1 MRTRYPIAGKI
12 CVSMFESIWEDV
24 KQQYNQGNMIT
35 RLIIANTAV
44 FVVVNIVKLFITLFS
59 GFEGS
64 PSFETFIKFF
74 SLSSDL
80 LFNLTHPW
88 VFLTSMFLHEGF
100 FHFLFNMLFLYW
112 FGRIVGDLLG
122 NHRILPLYLMG
133 GLAGG
138 ILYLI
143 TANLIYPGASYAY
156 GASAAVMAIVAAAGT
171 IAPDYIMRLILIG
184 DVKLKYIVGVLIFL
198 DVVGIANMSNT
209 GGHFAHL
216 GGAILGFFFVR
227 QLQTGTDWS
236 DPVNRWIDSLVDFF
250 RRLLGGKRKGP
261 KVVYRDP
268 DRKKKRS
275 VGRSGRGSR
284 KSDSEDL
291 PHQEKLD
298 AILEKIKKN
307 GYESLSDEEKEF
319 LFNAS
324 KK

>member
-1 MRTRYPIAGKI
+1 
-12 CVSMFESIWEDV
+12 MFESIWEDV
-24 KQQYNQGNMIT
+24 KQQYRQGNMIT

-44 FVVVNIVKLFITLFS
+44 FIVVNVVKLFITLFS

-64 PSFETFIKFF
+64 PKFETFIKFF
-74 SLSSDL
+74 SLSNDL

-138 ILYLI
+138 VLYLI
-143 TANLIYPGASYAY
+143 TANFIYPGASYAY

-184 DVKLKYIVGVLIFL
+184 DVKLKYIVAVLIFL
-198 DVVGIANMSNT
+198 DIVGVANMSNT

-216 GGAILGFFFVR
+216 GGAAFGFFFVR
-227 QLQTGTDWS
+227 QLQGGTDWS
-236 DPVNRWIDSLVDFF
+236 DPVNRWIDSLVAFF
-250 RRLLGGKRKGP
+250 RQLFSGKKKGP
-261 KVVYRDP
+261 KVAYRNP
-268 DRKKKRS
+268 ERKKKS
-275 VGRSGRGSR
+275 AATRSGRGSR
-284 KSDSEDL
+284 KSDSEHL

-298 AILEKIKKN
+298 AILEKIKES
-307 GYESLSDEEKEF
+307 GYDSLTDEEKEF